1 MPSRVPIADGHEPL
15 RPFARALQDDAKK
28 PLGRRF
34 AGGPARTIGGWS
46 ATLSEPHGTLE
57 PREGETQMGVQVGDR
72 IVVESERA
80 AQPSR
85 AGVIE
90 EVLHEDPS
98 RLRVRWDDGHTSILS
113 PSAGVARIT
122 PQKKVAAGGTA
133 GSSRA

>member
-1 MPSRVPIADGHEPL
+1 
-15 RPFARALQDDAKK
+15 
-28 PLGRRF
+28 
-34 AGGPARTIGGWS
+34 
-46 ATLSEPHGTLE
+46 
-57 PREGETQMGVQVGDR
+57 MGVHVGDR

-122 PQKKVAAGGTA
+122 PQKVRSKVAASKTT
-133 GSSRA
+133 GSDRA